1 MKKKA
6 WTIVRN
12 GYAVSIGVY
21 FVIKQNNKFYCFS
34 QDQML
39 LKINKSSCTVTFVT
53 KYNYE
58 YILLKSRRIKKNFK
72 AFYLLL
78 T

>member
-21 FVIKQNNKFYCFS
+21 FVIKQNYKFYCFS

-39 LKINKSSCTVTFVT
+39 LKVNKPSCILTF
-53 KYNYE
+53 YE
-58 YILLKSRRIKKNFK
+58 QIELWIYFMKIKMNKEIF
-72 AFYLLL
+72 
-78 T
+78 